1 MLCTFG
7 AGTSGVFADNKE
19 QSSPLQWSFKE
30 GKEILSKVQS
40 FWTRQSSASAVVPE
54 GHPGI
59 RDYQV
64 KLLFVS

>member
-7 AGTSGVFADNKE
+7 SGTSGVFADNQE
-19 QSSPLQWSFKE
+19 QGSPLQWSFKE
-30 GKEILSKVQS
+30 GEEILSKVQS
-40 FWTRQSSASAVVPE
+40 VRTRQISASAMVPE

-59 RDYQV
+59 RDNQV